1 MAKPSSRRFLSRCRA
16 GARYSKFLPRNE
28 LCGVANPLLSG
39 TARVCACSAARA
51 CRNHGGVAHIQL
63 VGTIEPRLHFRQL
76 EEERATTG
84 AMLAAGVLGMGA
96 VLVSAVA
103 RNRAAAI
110 GLLLASLI
118 DLLGAVCRH
127 ARAKREAA
135 TLLARLSRPGSPKH

>member
-1 MAKPSSRRFLSRCRA
+1 
-16 GARYSKFLPRNE
+16 
-28 LCGVANPLLSG
+28 
-39 TARVCACSAARA
+39 
-51 CRNHGGVAHIQL
+51 
-63 VGTIEPRLHFRQL
+63 LHLRQL

-110 GLLLASLI
+110 GLLVASLI
-118 DLLGAVCRH
+118 DLLGAICRH

-135 TLLARLSRPGSPKH
+135 ALLARLSHRTHPDNECSRVADAAPRGG